1 MTDASNARLS
11 EATES
16 SRPFSIR
23 LTPDERNA
31 LDRAASARG
40 LRPSTM
46 ARRAVLEASE
56 RPLPPVAIR
65 RDRLASVVGQGVGE
79 LGRIGNLLNQ
89 VARIANAR
97 RTIAPDAAAA
107 AYDRVVQE
115 LATVRT
121 ALLAAED
128 AGDAVA

>member
-56 RPLPPVAIR
+56 RPLPPVAIW
-65 RDRLASVVGQGVGE
+65 RDKLASVVGQGVGE
-79 LGRIGNLLNQ
+79 LGRIGNL
-89 VARIANAR
+89 
-97 RTIAPDAAAA
+97 
-107 AYDRVVQE
+107 
-115 LATVRT
+115 RT

-128 AGDAVA
+128 AGDSVA